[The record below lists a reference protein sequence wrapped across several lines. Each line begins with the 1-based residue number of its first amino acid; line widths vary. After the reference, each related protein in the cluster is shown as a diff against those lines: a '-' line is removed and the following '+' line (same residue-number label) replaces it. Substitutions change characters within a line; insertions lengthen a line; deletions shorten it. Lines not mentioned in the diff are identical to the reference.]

1 MKEFGSDFHCLRTL
15 NQEGS
20 SIRDYFSNAT
30 FYASGRH
37 PIIDLYRQNAWKCLW
52 VPEYFCYEV
61 LASLE
66 REGVKL
72 RFYPDYPLANDRDIL
87 RGIHFEKGDAL
98 LRVNYFGLRSWRTN
112 QGVPVPVIEDHTHD
126 LIGEWA
132 ANSDADWCIASLRKT
147 IPLAEG
153 GILWSPKGL
162 KLKHEPDLTQENENL
177 ASRRWNAMRK
187 KALYLD
193 DKIADKNE
201 FRIDMLSTEEEIE
214 KLRISKIDKESA
226 DYLNGFDID
235 LWYRQKIANR
245 EIFKGIVDQIGGVK
259 ILEPEN
265 SGCNPFSL
273 TMLFDTGEERDS
285 YRVRLIERNV
295 YPAVLW
301 NIPENQSQVARN
313 FSGRML
319 SIHCDARYSIEDMVK
334 LRSIISGCLN

>member
-1 MKEFGSDFHCLRTL
+1 
-15 NQEGS
+15 
-20 SIRDYFSNAT
+20 
-30 FYASGRH
+30 
-37 PIIDLYRQNAWKCLW
+37 
-52 VPEYFCYEV
+52 V

-177 ASRRWNAMRK
+177 ASRRWSAMRR

-245 EIFKGIVDQIGGVK
+245 EIFKGIVDQIVGVK